1 MSKHDIKI
9 IFLKSISEIRDEEWD
24 ACTSSN
30 NLASKPIDIFSTH
43 RFLLALEASKSVGE
57 NSGWIPHYII
67 IKNFEEVIAVAPLY
81 LKLHS
86 QGEYIFDHNWAN
98 AYERAGGQYYPKLQ
112 ISIPF
117 TPATGRRLLT
127 KPGWENIGGDAI
139 LKGCIQLAKS
149 NNLSSI
155 HVTFCNNKDIE
166 LGTDNG
172 FLYRKSQQFHWKNK
186 SYKSF
191 DDFTASLSSRK
202 RKNIRKEREI
212 ANGFGGDI
220 HLLQGNE
227 IEEKHWEAFWLFY
240 QDTGIKKWGTPYLT
254 RSFFKELQKNLRD
267 DILLILAEID
277 GKFVA
282 GALNFIGRDTLFGR
296 YWGCI
301 EDYPCLHFEL
311 CYYRAIEF
319 AISNNLKTV
328 EAGAQ
333 GSHKLARGYLPIA
346 TESLH
351 WINNDHFREAI
362 SNYLIEERGAIEKGN
377 EVLLN
382 YAPYKRTS

>member
-1 MSKHDIKI
+1 M
-9 IFLKSISEIRDEEWD
+9 
-24 ACTSSN
+24 
-30 NLASKPIDIFSTH
+30 
-43 RFLLALEASKSVGE
+43 
-57 NSGWIPHYII
+57 
-67 IKNFEEVIAVAPLY
+67 
-81 LKLHS
+81 
-86 QGEYIFDHNWAN
+86 
-98 AYERAGGQYYPKLQ
+98 
-112 ISIPF
+112 
-117 TPATGRRLLT
+117 LT

-139 LKGCIQLAKS
+139 LKGCIQLAKN

-155 HVTFCNNKDIE
+155 HITFCNDKDIKI
-166 LGTDNG
+166 GTKKD
-172 FLYRKSQQFHWKNK
+172 FLYRKSQQFHWKNN

-191 DDFTASLSSRK
+191 ESFTASLSSRK

-212 ANGFGGDI
+212 ANSFGGNI

-254 RSFFKELQKNLRD
+254 RDFFKQLHKNLRD
-267 DILLILAEID
+267 DVLLILAEID

-282 GALNFIGRDTLFGR
+282 GALNFIGRETLFGR

-301 EDYPCLHFEL
+301 EDFPCLHFEL

-333 GSHKLARGYLPIA
+333 GSHKLARGYLPIT

-351 WINNDHFREAI
+351 WINNKHFRDAI
-362 SNYLIEERGAIEKGN
+362 SNYLVEERSAVENGN

-382 YAPYKRTS
+382 YAPYKSAS